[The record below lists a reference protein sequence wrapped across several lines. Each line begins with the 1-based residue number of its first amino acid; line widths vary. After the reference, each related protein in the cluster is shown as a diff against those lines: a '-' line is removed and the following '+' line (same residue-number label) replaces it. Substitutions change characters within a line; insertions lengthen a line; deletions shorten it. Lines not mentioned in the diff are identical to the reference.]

1 MKGLRSRDTD
11 DDHGALLDHMLRTV
25 EDERSLIAHRLHD
38 GPQQVLTAI
47 RLLADGIRHALEN
60 DETLRAL
67 EGLERLEQ
75 LAIEAGDELRQMT
88 ARLYPVV
95 MEQLGLLQAL
105 GSLGETI
112 EEEYGTLCRV
122 QLPTRWPG
130 GNDDRDTAIYH
141 VARESALHAARN
153 AAAPITI
160 RLSTASDSGELD
172 VSAPAC
178 PPLAGAAVLLL
189 RERAS
194 RIGGQIEISS
204 GTETRVVLTAPL
216 HP

>member
-1 MKGLRSRDTD
+1 MKGRRGRDAD

-25 EDERSLIAHRLHD
+25 EEERSQIAQRLHD
-38 GPQQVLTAI
+38 GPQQLLTAI
-47 RLLADGIRHALEN
+47 RLLADGVRHALEN
-60 DETLRAL
+60 DETQRAL

-122 QLPTRWPG
+122 ELPSRWPSG
-130 GNDDRDTAIYH
+130 DEHRDTAIYH
-141 VARESALHAARN
+141 VARESSLHAARN

-160 RLSTASDSGELD
+160 RLSATSSSSELSI
-172 VSAPAC
+172 SAPDC
-178 PPLAGAAVLLL
+178 PPLDDAAVLLL
-189 RERAS
+189 RERAA
-194 RIGGQIEISS
+194 RIGGQIEVTP
-204 GTETRVVLTAPL
+204 GAGTRVVLTAPL
-216 HP
+216 LA

>member
-1 MKGLRSRDTD
+1 MRGLHSGDAD

-25 EDERSLIAHRLHD
+25 EDERSLLARQLHD

-47 RLLADGIRHALEN
+47 RLLADGVRHALEN

-75 LAIEAGDELRQMT
+75 LAVEAGDELRQMT

-122 QLPTRWPG
+122 ELPTRWPG

-141 VARESALHAARN
+141 VARESSLHAARN

-160 RLSTASDSGELD
+160 RLSTESDSYELD
-172 VSAPAC
+172 VSAPG

-194 RIGGQIEISS
+194 RIGGRIDISN

-216 HP
+216 HR